1 MQSEGDGD
9 ASFAGYTSTALSTR
23 EPLCPGSPHPLLAPL
38 NSLLAVLLIPLTLT
52 SLSLATPSLL
62 LNVLEALLE
71 TRLEDVP
78 AELRASWERSKR
90 IRVAEVLVEAVA
102 EVLDGLARAKGVTG
116 KAHWRR
122 GDVEINQVVRGV
134 ESELAKL
141 VEGLLQIAEGMGVV
155 SHGDEEPTLSLA
167 EEQHD
172 DPFDSIAV
180 PNSSSSTLPPRF
192 PRFPLFTSTTPF
204 NPSST
209 PTRSILFAPRPLRQS
224 HSHSPPATAPL
235 RATFSQLPPRPP
247 PRASSSASSSSS
259 VQTAT
264 SRSTSLT
271 IPSRPSLVSEL
282 SKSGSLSPPPQSPR
296 TSSGRSTLRLMQ
308 RRLEEQEWTPIAPLS
323 FHVEVQQAASCRPQ
337 ERPEVPAPDS
347 GDLEEDAESFFEP
360 LRSTPVVPIRSTRD
374 SQPIVAA
381 AKISKKGKER
391 AVVDAASETPGSHEC
406 VCYDGCGATLRLS
419 AATSSSAS
427 DVEGDET
434 SASSSMS
441 LPAAR
446 RRHRGRRG
454 AGEEPG
460 WCGCGTS
467 GGEEGDASDTTE
479 AGNNDEG
486 DEPTRSK
493 DLGRRPRQPWKSTR
507 HHHRSHSSHT
517 INPSASSHSILPAA
531 APPPSSP
538 PARRVRIVRTAAL
551 ATEEAGDLSVHG
563 DSEIEAFEAARRG
576 TARPLSPAPP
586 ATPAAPEPT
595 RLASVVTTATPSPYT
610 MLLLAQRARLAE
622 KLKALQLRERDR
634 REAEGR
640 LAAAA

>member
-9 ASFAGYTSTALSTR
+9 ASFAGYASTSLSTR
-23 EPLCPGSPHPLLAPL
+23 EPLRPSPPHPLLAPL

-78 AELRASWERSKR
+78 DELRGSWERSKR

-102 EVLDGLARAKGVTG
+102 EVLDGLARAKGVAG

-122 GDVEINQVVRGV
+122 GDVEVKQVVRGV

-141 VEGLLQIAEGMGVV
+141 VEGLLQIAEGMGVL
-155 SHGDEEPTLSLA
+155 SHGDEEPSPSLA
-167 EEQHD
+167 EGQHD
-172 DPFDSIAV
+172 DPFYSIAV
-180 PNSSSSTLPPRF
+180 PNSSSSTLP

-209 PTRSILFAPRPLRQS
+209 PTRSILFAPRPLRQPI
-224 HSHSPPATAPL
+224 SHSPPVTAPL
-235 RATFSQLPPRPP
+235 RATSSQLPPRPP

-308 RRLEEQEWTPIAPLS
+308 RRLEEQESTPIAPLS
-323 FHVEVQQAASCRPQ
+323 FHVEVQQAASRRPQ
-337 ERPEVPAPDS
+337 ERPVRPTPRRPEVLASDS

-360 LRSTPVVPIRSTRD
+360 PTSTPVAPIRPTRA

-391 AVVDAASETPGSHEC
+391 AVVDAASETPDSHEC
-406 VCYDGCGATLRLS
+406 VCCDG
-419 AATSSSAS
+419 
-427 DVEGDET
+427 
-434 SASSSMS
+434 
-441 LPAAR
+441 
-446 RRHRGRRG
+446 
-454 AGEEPG
+454 
-460 WCGCGTS
+460 
-467 GGEEGDASDTTE
+467 
-479 AGNNDEG
+479 
-486 DEPTRSK
+486 
-493 DLGRRPRQPWKSTR
+493 
-507 HHHRSHSSHT
+507 SHT
-517 INPSASSHSILPAA
+517 INPSASSHSVLPAA

-595 RLASVVTTATPSPYT
+595 PLASVVTTATPSPYT

-622 KLKALQLRERDR
+622 KLRALQLRERDR

-640 LAAAA
+640 LATAA